1 MSQRTLDFA
10 NWMLNIKNIY
20 YHDLDAMDRA
30 YGNIEAKEKNNKKQ
44 PSLLCDNCEEIGV
57 VNIENIIYCKECE
70 EYALREGYLNGK
82 RGKNLK

>member
-30 YGNIEAKEKNNKKQ
+30 FEIIEKQ
-44 PSLLCDNCEEIGV
+44 E
-57 VNIENIIYCKECE
+57 
-70 EYALREGYLNGK
+70 
-82 RGKNLK
+82 LK